1 MGALMRRLNVRERE
15 RERERE
21 RNKVITEGKA
31 QERNEIK
38 RATHE
43 NA

>member
-1 MGALMRRLNVRERE
+1 MGALMRRLNVRE

>member
-1 MGALMRRLNVRERE
+1 MRERE
-15 RERERE
+15 REGERE

-38 RATHE
+38 HAMHE

>member
-1 MGALMRRLNVRERE
+1 MAAMMRRLNERERE
-15 RERERE
+15 RERERV

>member
-1 MGALMRRLNVRERE
+1 MRERE
-15 RERERE
+15 RERET
-21 RNKVITEGKA
+21 NKVITEGKA